1 MLGRLHMD
9 VKTCIESYNKLMED
23 VFVEKSAH
31 GYDSSQ
37 KMQAR
42 FDTEALENGI
52 KSLLKGKEDEPF
64 REGLPRC
71 KV

>member
-1 MLGRLHMD
+1 MD
-9 VKTCIESYNKLMED
+9 VTACIEAYNNLMEN
-23 VFVEKSAH
+23 VFAEKNAD

-42 FDTEALENGI
+42 FDTEALEKGI

-64 REGLPRC
+64 REQLPRC